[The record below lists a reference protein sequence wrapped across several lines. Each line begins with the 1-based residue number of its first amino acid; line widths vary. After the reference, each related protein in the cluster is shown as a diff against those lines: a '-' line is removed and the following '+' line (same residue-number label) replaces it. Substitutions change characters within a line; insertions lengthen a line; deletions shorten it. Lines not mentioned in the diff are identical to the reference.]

1 MHVDAANA
9 ESRHLR
15 HLFING
21 SDAIQRDAKFTLA
34 LAGGDVSMRMR
45 LDVGIHPQS
54 NRRDDASCRSD
65 TADRFE
71 FLFAFDVET
80 ENVLFE
86 RVFDFLLRFPDA
98 GECATLR
105 VAAGLEHA
113 EQFAP

>member
-1 MHVDAANA
+1 MPNLLSLWPV
-9 ESRHLR
+9 EMYRCVCVSTLGFTRK
-15 HLFING
+15 
-21 SDAIQRDAKFTLA
+21 AIGAMTPLA
-34 LAGGDVSMRMR
+34 
-45 LDVGIHPQS
+45 
-54 NRRDDASCRSD
+54 RSD

-86 RVFDFLLRFPDA
+86 RVLDFLLRFPDA

-105 VAAGLEHA
+105 VAAGPEHA